1 MGRPLLDRVFAIT
14 LPPDMRFQLCCSQ
27 SAPNQRVQPYRIVAY
42 RCPVSVGATEAAA
55 VAVAAA
61 AAVAVAA
68 VGAGVGLEVPVFQLL
83 AALNS

>member
-55 VAVAAA
+55 AVEVAAA
-61 AAVAVAA
+61 AVAA

>member
-42 RCPVSVGATEAAA
+42 RCPVSVGAIEAEVEVEVEVVVAA
-55 VAVAAA
+55 VV
-61 AAVAVAA
+61 
-68 VGAGVGLEVPVFQLL
+68 VGAGVGLEVPVFQLR